1 MYAGSARTGPVNSE
15 SVASALGRWRFGH
28 RPGLLFMGDLNSTSG
43 PRIWESRAEGL
54 QIAGS
59 EFFVGLGVVRGG
71 QNSIENQGRNRAVD
85 PMIRYQGR
93 TIRLFEARHSRGRA
107 PAARPK
113 LINVNQRFLVS
124 ARAFE
129 WCRMGRV

>member
-28 RPGLLFMGDLNSTSG
+28 RPGFLFMGDLNSTSG

-59 EFFVGLGVVRGG
+59 GGLGFRGG
-71 QNSIENQGRNRAVD
+71 QNSRDQGRNRAVD